1 MSAYAKLRRRRQL
14 FVDAYVRTGS
24 GSDAA
29 IAAGYSSKGADS
41 TASRFKAN
49 PEVAAAIAERQ
60 QEAIERAGVRP
71 AQVLLGIAELAYAN
85 LTMLR
90 NEEGNPR
97 HFKDLPPALL
107 AGAEAIDFNPD
118 GSVRK
123 IRLARGSGLNMLA
136 QHLKLL
142 TSVLEHQ
149 GKDGGPIQLEAK
161 EVSDLEKARRIAHL
175 LAQGLRTAQL
185 PASVLSDPDSG
196 DPEAGDSTA
205 PSTSATSS

>member
-1 MSAYAKLRRRRQL
+1 MSAYAKLRRRRQI
-14 FVDAYVRTGS
+14 FVDAFVRTGN
-24 GSDAA
+24 GSEAA
-29 IAAGYSSKGADS
+29 LAAGYSKKAPNV
-41 TASRFKAN
+41 AAAKMRAN

-90 NEEGNPR
+90 DEEGKPR

-107 AGAEAIDFNPD
+107 AGAEAIDFHPD

-136 QHLKLL
+136 QNLKLF
-142 TSVLEHQ
+142 TAVLEHQ
-149 GKDGGPIQLEAK
+149 GKDGGPIQVEGK
-161 EVSDLEKARRIAHL
+161 EISDLEKARRIAHL

-196 DPEAGDSTA
+196 DHEAGDSTA